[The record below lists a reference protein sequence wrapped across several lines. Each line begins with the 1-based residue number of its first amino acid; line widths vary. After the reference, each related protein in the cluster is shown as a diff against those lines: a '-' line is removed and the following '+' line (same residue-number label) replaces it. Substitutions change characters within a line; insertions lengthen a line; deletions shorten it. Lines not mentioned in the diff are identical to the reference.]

1 MRMLAKRLDEVA
13 FVVELLVAK
22 KVVAVAFVKEA
33 DGDVIEVNVGVLVTP
48 IVEVEEKTMLAPA
61 VK

>member
-22 KVVAVAFVKEA
+22 KVVAVAFVAER
-33 DGDVIEVNVGVLVTP
+33 
-48 IVEVEEKTMLAPA
+48 LAITA
-61 VK
+61 VPVA